1 MLQIVMSQTAA
12 RAIGLPLRP
21 HVHNA
26 AERDRSADSG
36 RARQPVFR
44 PRPSQPCSF
53 CGRRSGAL
61 SGRRLS
67 RIHVP
72 DGYGSLLYALAILFS
87 RASVAHLPEWKRAEV
102 FGWRMGRQAG
112 YLATAPSKAGEL
124 PKMLAAGGPH
134 QVHNGNSG
142 ARIRSAPVQSTGL
155 KGKPTLRSDP
165 AVRSASPHSRWR
177 CPRTGHCPRTGQGV
191 RRLAARVSRRSNGA

>member
-1 MLQIVMSQTAA
+1 MAGPKLGTKSRSSTHFHSAGGVRMGSF
-12 RAIGLPLRP
+12 R
-21 HVHNA
+21 V
-26 AERDRSADSG
+26 AER
-36 RARQPVFR
+36 
-44 PRPSQPCSF
+44 
-53 CGRRSGAL
+53 
-61 SGRRLS
+61 
-67 RIHVP
+67 
-72 DGYGSLLYALAILFS
+72 YGSLLYALAILFS